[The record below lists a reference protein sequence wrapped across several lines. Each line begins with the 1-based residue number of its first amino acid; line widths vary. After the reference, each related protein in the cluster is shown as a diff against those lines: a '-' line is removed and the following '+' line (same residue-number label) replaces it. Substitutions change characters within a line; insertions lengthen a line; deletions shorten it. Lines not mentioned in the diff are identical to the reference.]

1 MFINVFNYVDIRRD
15 CESALSAIARRNN
28 IEVFEVNLINH
39 IIVAKIISTIRPCCT
54 IITY

>member
-39 IIVAKIISTIRPCCT
+39 IIIAKIISTIRPCCT